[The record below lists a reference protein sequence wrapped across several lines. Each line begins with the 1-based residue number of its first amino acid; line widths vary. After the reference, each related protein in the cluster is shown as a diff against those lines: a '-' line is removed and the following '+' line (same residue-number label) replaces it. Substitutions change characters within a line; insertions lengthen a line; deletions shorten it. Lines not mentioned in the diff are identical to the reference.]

1 MKKKNIKYSVVII
14 LLMMMSIIIYWYFNP
29 TIDNKDFH
37 LQYEVANDDKDFYSI
52 RNKKIDPKKYTYNNE
67 TYFSRVEKYKL
78 TLHSLDITNNG
89 ERIMIVTDYLE
100 GKNNKRIANITYK
113 DKSGNFSP
121 MLIKHER
128 DSVFI
133 IQSLG
138 DSPAG
143 NIMFK
148 GQK

>member
-1 MKKKNIKYSVVII
+1 MKKKNIKYSVAII
-14 LLMMMSIIIYWYFNP
+14 LLMMMSMIIYWYFNP
-29 TIDNKDFH
+29 TIHNKDFH
-37 LQYEVANDDKDFYSI
+37 LQYEVANADKDFYSI

-67 TYFSRVEKYKL
+67 IYFSRVERYKL

-100 GKNNKRIANITYK
+100 EKNNKRIVNITYK

-121 MLIKHER
+121 IIIKHKR

-138 DSPAG
+138 SVSTD